1 MSILRFGERLWRD
14 EVALDGL
21 TTGEVRWDVAEEVAD
36 GVAVIPGFSNVVA
49 FRTGDGLVLFD
60 TGLALTA
67 AGMHAAVRAWCDEP
81 LRYAVYSHGH
91 IDHVGGMGPFD
102 AEFEAE
108 SEAGAGAESGAES
121 DAESDAESGAESDAP
136 ARPRVIAHEAVPAR
150 FRRYLATAGYNEIVN
165 RRQFGL
171 PELRWPTAYRYPDI
185 VYRDSY
191 TIRVGGLTVELRHA
205 RGETDDHSWAYI
217 PERDIICPGDLF
229 IWNSPNCGNPQKV
242 QRYPAEWAEALRAMA
257 EVGAGMLLPSH
268 GPPIVGA
275 DRVRTALSHT
285 AAYLESLV
293 AQTLEL
299 MNRGARLDEIIQT
312 VRPPEELAGKPYLR
326 AGYDEPEFVVRNIWR
341 LYGGWWDGN
350 PALLKPAAEER
361 VAEVLGE
368 LAGGADVLA
377 ARAGRALT
385 DGEPR
390 LAAYLAETALR
401 AAPGSEPV
409 RSAYRRVFTAL
420 ADASTSTMARG
431 VYRAAA
437 GDA

>member
-21 TTGEVRWDVAEEVAD
+21 TTGEVPWDVAEEVAD
-36 GVAVIPGFSNVVA
+36 GVAVVPGFSNVMA

-67 AGMHAAVRAWCDEP
+67 ATMHRAVRAWCDEP

-102 AEFEAE
+102 AE
-108 SEAGAGAESGAES
+108 SNAESGAG
-121 DAESDAESGAESDAP
+121 SGGP
-136 ARPRVIAHEAVPAR
+136 ARPRVVAHDAVPAR

-185 VYRDSY
+185 VYRDSH
-191 TIRVGGLTVELRHA
+191 TIRVGALTVELQHA

-275 DRVRTALSHT
+275 ARVRTALSDT
-285 AAYLESLV
+285 AEYLESLV

-341 LYGGWWDGN
+341 LYGGWWNGD
-350 PALLKPAAEER
+350 PAQLKPAAEER

-377 ARAGRALT
+377 ARAVRALT
-385 DGEPR
+385 EGEPR
-390 LAAYLAETALR
+390 LAAHLAETALR
-401 AAPGSEPV
+401 SAPGSESA
-409 RSAYRRVFTAL
+409 RSAYRQVFTTL